1 MDGEAWQAT
10 VHGVSESDMT
20 ELLHV
25 DLLAKVEKPRARPG
39 KEALLPG
46 AKKEQLEFPNTK
58 PFIQLVII
66 F

>member
-1 MDGEAWQAT
+1 
-10 VHGVSESDMT
+10 MT

-39 KEALLPG
+39 KEALSPG

>member
-1 MDGEAWQAT
+1 MGYSPWGRKELDTTEPL
-10 VHGVSESDMT
+10 HLDM
-20 ELLHV
+20 
-25 DLLAKVEKPRARPG
+25 LAKVEKPRVRPG

-58 PFIQLVII
+58 PFIHVVSL